1 MACFSNFF
9 KIRQWVAKQKENFF
23 MLSPEDLKYVEDHKD
38 ELKKQWKQN
47 ERGNIMNQTKTSI
60 FHALNT

>member
-1 MACFSNFF
+1 
-9 KIRQWVAKQKENFF
+9 VAKQKENFF